1 MQAPTTIASPL
12 LQRHLTFIS
21 TLLQH
26 NDDNDDDEVH
36 DDDDDHGD
44 DDARTIRLLWR
55 FVFVWFVSV
64 KLGNQSLLAT
74 VALRISAVSPLI
86 FLLFQAI

>member
-1 MQAPTTIASPL
+1 M
-12 LQRHLTFIS
+12 S

-55 FVFVWFVSV
+55 FGFVWFVSV